1 MFSTRLTKI
10 FGIEYPIIQGGMQ
23 WVSRAELVSA
33 VSNAGCLGLLT
44 ALTFDTPEELAEE
57 IRKTREMT
65 DRPFGVNV
73 TLLPTLKPVSYDDY
87 FDVIVQEGI
96 KIVETAGRSP
106 AGFMEKLK
114 AAGIRVIHK
123 CTSVKHA
130 RSAEKLGCDA
140 ISIDGFECAGH
151 PGEQDIGSLVLVPA
165 AVDSLKI
172 PVVASGGIADG
183 RGLIAA
189 LALGADGINMGTRFL
204 MTQEAPVHP
213 TVKGWLLNVYE
224 TDTMLVLRSLKNSL
238 RVLRT
243 PVSTKVARM
252 EKEGAGIDKI
262 ASLIG
267 GELGKQLLETGAFD
281 EGIISVGQV
290 IGLIKDV
297 PSVQELVDRIIA
309 QAEEIAGGFHS

>member
-1 MFSTRLTKI
+1 MFSTRITEM
-10 FGIEYPIIQGGMQ
+10 FGIDHPIIQGGMM

-44 ALTFDTPEELAEE
+44 ALTFDTPGGLAEE

-65 DRPFGVNV
+65 DKPFGVNM
-73 TLLPTLKPVSYDDY
+73 TLLPTLKPVNYDEY
-87 FDVIVQEGI
+87 FDVIEREGI

-106 AGFMEKLK
+106 GAYMEKFR

-130 RSAEKLGCDA
+130 RSAQKLGCDA
-140 ISIDGFECAGH
+140 VSIDGFECAGH

-165 AVDSLKI
+165 AADSLKI

-213 TVKGWLLNVYE
+213 AVKGWLLNVFE
-224 TDTMLVLRSLKNSL
+224 TDTLLVLRSLKNSL
-238 RVLRT
+238 RVLKT

-252 EKEGAGIDKI
+252 EKEGAGIEEI

-267 GELGKQLLETGAFD
+267 GQSGKQLLETGAFD

-297 PSVQELVDRIIA
+297 PSVRELVDRIISEA
-309 QAEEIAGGFHS
+309 KEIATRLHS